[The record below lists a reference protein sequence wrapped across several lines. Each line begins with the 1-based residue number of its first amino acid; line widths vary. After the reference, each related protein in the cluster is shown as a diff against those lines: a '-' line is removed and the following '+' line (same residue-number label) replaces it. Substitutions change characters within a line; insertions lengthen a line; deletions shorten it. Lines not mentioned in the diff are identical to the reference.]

1 MKRATFAFLPVVLVA
16 CTGAPDEFA
25 KPTDVFLAPDGELY
39 VSDGYENT
47 RVARFDLRGAFLDEW
62 GGAGS
67 EPGHFDIPHGIASDG
82 KDRVYVADRGN
93 ARLQVFDMEGALIEV
108 WDGPEIGRPW
118 GVEVGPDGHVF
129 VIDGGDQLEGAPSG
143 RALELDRNG
152 KVITSWGSFGH
163 EEGQFDT
170 GHDITVG
177 PDGSVYVVEQVGR
190 RVQKF
195 RRRGML

>member
-1 MKRATFAFLPVVLVA
+1 MRPWFFLLLPALVVA
-16 CTGAPDEFA
+16 CGSPPDEFG
-25 KPTDVFLAPDGELY
+25 KPTDVFLAPNGELY

-47 RVARFDLRGAFLDEW
+47 RVARFDVRGMFLDAW
-62 GGAGS
+62 GDPGS

-93 ARLQVFDMEGALIEV
+93 ARLQIFDLEGMLVDV
-108 WDGPEIGRPW
+108 WSGPEIGRPW
-118 GVEVGPDGHVF
+118 GVEVAPNGHVF
-129 VIDGGDQLEGAPSG
+129 VIDGGDQLDDAPSG
-143 RALELDRNG
+143 RALELDRDG
-152 KVITSWGSFGH
+152 KVITSWGSFGR

-195 RRRGML
+195 RPKMMP